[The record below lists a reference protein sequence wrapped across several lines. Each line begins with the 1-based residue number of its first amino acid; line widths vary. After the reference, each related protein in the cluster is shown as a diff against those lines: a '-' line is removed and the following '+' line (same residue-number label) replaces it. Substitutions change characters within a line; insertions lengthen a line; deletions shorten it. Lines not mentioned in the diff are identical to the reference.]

1 MEREMHLDTIYQIK
15 NFIDKKDYES
25 LKIYIEK
32 REEEI
37 KKYYEKNKASE
48 YVDSLVDNLI

>member
-1 MEREMHLDTIYQIK
+1 MEEKMHLDTIYQVK
-15 NFIDKKDYES
+15 KYLNQKDYES

-32 REEEI
+32 REEDI
-37 KKYYEKNKASE
+37 KKYCEKNKSSE

>member
-1 MEREMHLDTIYQIK
+1 MHLETIYQVK
-15 NFIDKKDYES
+15 QYLNQKDYES

-37 KKYYEKNKASE
+37 KEYCEKNKSSE
-48 YVDSLVDNLI
+48 YIESLVNDLI